1 MALLLVATGDTM
13 AHRKS
18 GVATGREL
26 LELIEPPPMRVVVED
41 VMAEPSWD
49 TSVSTQLALARRVR
63 TAIADD
69 EFDGVVVTHGVD
81 TMEET
86 AFLADL
92 LAGPARGGIVF
103 TGGFHRLSSPEPDGL
118 DNLGASLVAAA
129 DPALR
134 GAGAV
139 VCMRNELHAA
149 RWARLAL
156 GFTSAPHPML
166 GRVAGGEVRLE
177 SDPPPRP
184 PAAGGEPESDVAVI
198 RTYPGVPES
207 LLTMVTDLGARGVV
221 LEGTGFGNVPVE
233 LFGTIMS
240 LSQMDIPVVVTSRA
254 YTTEI
259 GLAERMGAIGAH
271 GMTAQAA
278 RMALMVALG
287 DGGGVKAASR
297 YFEGLRYFEQP

>member
-1 MALLLVATGDTM
+1 MPLLLVATGDAM

-26 LELIEPPPMRVVVED
+26 LDMIAAPPMRVVVED
-41 VMAEPSWD
+41 VLAEPSWD

-63 TAIADD
+63 KAIADD

-81 TMEET
+81 TMAET
-86 AFLADL
+86 AFLTDL

-103 TGGFHRLSSPEPDGL
+103 TSGFHPLSAPEPDVL
-118 DNLGASLVAAA
+118 DNLTASLIAAA
-129 DPALR
+129 APALR

-156 GFTSAPHPML
+156 GFTSAPRPML
-166 GRVAGGEVRLE
+166 GRVARGEVRLE
-177 SDPPPRP
+177 STPPPRP
-184 PAAGGEPESDVAVI
+184 PVVAGEPESDVALI
-198 RTYPGVPES
+198 KTYPGMPES
-207 LLTMVTDLGARGVV
+207 MLTLVTDLGARGVV
-221 LEGTGFGNVPVE
+221 LEGTGYGTGNVPVE

-240 LSQMDIPVVVTSRA
+240 LSQMDIPVAVTSRA
-254 YTTEI
+254 YLTEV
-259 GLAERMGAIGAH
+259 GLAERMGAIGAP
-271 GMTAQAA
+271 GMTAEQA

-287 DGGGVKAASR
+287 EGGGVKAAAR
-297 YFEGLRYFEQP
+297 YFDGL